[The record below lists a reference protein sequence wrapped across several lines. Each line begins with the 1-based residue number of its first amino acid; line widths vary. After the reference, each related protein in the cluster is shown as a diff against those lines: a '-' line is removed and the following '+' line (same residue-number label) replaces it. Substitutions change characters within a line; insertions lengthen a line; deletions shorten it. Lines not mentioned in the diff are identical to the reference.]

1 MNVRTLATDFSL
13 SIKFLVEFKSAENA
27 LEAKTILDNTE
38 LFPDEPWLTT
48 LNVEFS
54 FQKELKIEENIRVE
68 IARDFTKNPM

>member
-1 MNVRTLATDFSL
+1 MIERYRV
-13 SIKFLVEFKSAENA
+13 VEFKSAENA

-38 LFPDEPWLTT
+38 LFPDE

-54 FQKELKIEENIRVE
+54 FQKKLKIEENIRVE

>member
-1 MNVRTLATDFSL
+1 MIERYRVYHA
-13 SIKFLVEFKSAENA
+13 LVEFKSAENA

-38 LFPDEPWLTT
+38 LFPDE

-54 FQKELKIEENIRVE
+54 FQKKLKIEENIRVE